1 MADLNLR
8 QAVRALI
15 VDDDDA
21 ILLVEYRF
29 GGDNSVWGPPGG
41 GLDPGETPEDGLR
54 RELHEELGLT
64 DVELGPLVW
73 RRTHIIP
80 MDTGHD
86 GQQDVMF
93 LVRRPRFEPQPAIGW
108 DAMRAE
114 RVFDMRW
121 WSLDELRQI
130 PVQVEIDTG
139 EVRLSPRRLADHLTV
154 LLRDGAPDEPI
165 DTGI

>member
-1 MADLNLR
+1 MSLHLR

-29 GGDNSVWGPPGG
+29 GVDNSVWGPPGG
-41 GLDPGETPEDGLR
+41 GLEPGEHPEDGLR
-54 RELHEELGLT
+54 RELHEELGLI
-64 DVELGPLVW
+64 DVELGPMVW
-73 RRTHIIP
+73 RRTHIVA

-86 GQQDVMF
+86 GQEDVMY
-93 LVRRPRFEPQPAIGW
+93 LVRRPRFEPRPAIGW
-108 DAMRAE
+108 DAMNAE

-121 WSLDELRQI
+121 WSLDDLRAI
-130 PVQVEIDTG
+130 PVDEAISNG
-139 EVRLSPRRLADHLTV
+139 EVRLAPRRLAGHFEA
-154 LLRDGAPDEPI
+154 LLRDGAPAEPI